1 MASAKLNLFIEADF
15 IPAVKLGFAGYM
27 DIEEKSIEDKLI
39 TESYRIILFIFIFS
53 NPQQFACC
61 NSLNTI

>member
-39 TESYRIILFIFIFS
+39 TESDRIILFLAI
-53 NPQQFACC
+53 P
-61 NSLNTI
+61 NSSHAVIH